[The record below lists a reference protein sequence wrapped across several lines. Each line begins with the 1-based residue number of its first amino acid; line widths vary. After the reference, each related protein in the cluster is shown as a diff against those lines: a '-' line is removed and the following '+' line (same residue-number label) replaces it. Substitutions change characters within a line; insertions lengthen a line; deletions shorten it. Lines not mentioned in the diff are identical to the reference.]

1 VTTTIGYRARISF
14 ANATA
19 PLTQAV
25 VNSQFAVIEAAEREN
40 FETCQLC
47 GHTVAELFTRIDN
60 RDYAEIAVCE
70 HCADHGDVSHCA
82 D

>member
-1 VTTTIGYRARISF
+1 MTTTIGYRARISF

-25 VNSQFAVIEAAEREN
+25 VNSQFALIEAAERES
-40 FETCQLC
+40 FETCQMC
-47 GHTVAELFTRIDN
+47 GHTVTELFTRIDN
-60 RDYAEIAVCE
+60 SDMATVEICE
-70 HCADHGDVSHCA
+70 VCADTEDVSHVE